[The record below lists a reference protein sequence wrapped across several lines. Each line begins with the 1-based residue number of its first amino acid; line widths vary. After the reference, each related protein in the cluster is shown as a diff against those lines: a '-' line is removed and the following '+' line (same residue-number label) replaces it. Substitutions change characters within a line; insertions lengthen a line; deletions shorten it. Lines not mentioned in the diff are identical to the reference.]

1 METNLNGIRLQY
13 VDLGSGPVILL
24 LHAFP
29 LSGTMWR
36 HQLTRLGG
44 RYRLIVPDLR
54 GFGATDAPPGPVS
67 MDQYADDAAALLAHL
82 GVARAAV
89 VGLSMGGYIAF
100 ALWRRHAERVAAL
113 VLADTKAGA
122 DGDEAR
128 AARET
133 NARLAEEAGVGAV
146 ADKLIPGLIAP
157 DAPQALRDE
166 LRAIITANSADGVA
180 GALRGMALRPDS
192 TPDLARINVP
202 TLAIVGERDG
212 LTPPAEAQRIVDG
225 VAAGLGELAVIPG
238 VGHLSAL
245 EAPEAFSAALERF
258 LDRVGSW

>member
-13 VDLGSGPVILL
+13 ADVGSGPAVLL

-54 GFGATDAPPGPVS
+54 GFGATDAPPGVVS
-67 MDQYADDAAALLAHL
+67 MDQYADDAAALLAHV

-89 VGLSMGGYIAF
+89 VGLSMGGYVAF

-113 VLADTKAGA
+113 VLADTRPGA

-128 AARET
+128 ATRET
-133 NARLAEEAGVGAV
+133 NARLAEEQGVGAV
-146 ADKLIPGLIAP
+146 ADKLIPSLVAP
-157 DAPQALRDE
+157 HAPQALRDE
-166 LRAIITANSADGVA
+166 LRAIITANSPDGVA
-180 GALRGMALRPDS
+180 GALRGMAVRPDS
-192 TPDLARINVP
+192 TRDLATIGVP
-202 TLAIVGERDG
+202 TLAIVGELDG
-212 LTPPAEAQRIVDG
+212 LTPPAESERIVAG
-225 VAAGLGELAVIPG
+225 VAGRPAELALIAG
-238 VGHLSAL
+238 AGHLSAL
-245 EAPEAFSAALERF
+245 EAPEAFSAALEGF
-258 LDRVGSW
+258 LVRLGRW